1 MLARSLL
8 ATLIAQAPNPATL
21 HEDSPI
27 PLVHGSFWE
36 YRESYSEQRGEV
48 AASEDATTRFEMHR
62 GRRGFYVAQKGGAD
76 PVSGPVEVGPGL
88 IRLLPWT
95 GEDALPVPLVPGQ
108 VGPGSSADHAG
119 WKVEAEEE
127 VTVPAGAFQTLR
139 CAIRTWTQA
148 SILWIAPGIGV
159 IKESQG
165 RPGRRPE
172 IERVLLRWRRGA

>member
-8 ATLIAQAPNPATL
+8 AALIAQAVTPATL
-21 HEDSPI
+21 PEDSPI

-36 YRESYSEQRGEV
+36 YRESYSQQRGEV
-48 AASEDATTRFEMHR
+48 AATEDDETRFEMHR
-62 GRRGFYVAQKGGAD
+62 GRRGFYIAQKGGAD
-76 PVSGPVEVGPGL
+76 PVSGPVERGPGW

-127 VTVPAGAFQTLR
+127 ISVPAGTFRTLR
-139 CAIRTWTQA
+139 CAIRTWTQV
-148 SILWIAPGIGV
+148 SMLWIAPGIGV
-159 IKESQG
+159 VKETQG
-165 RPGRRPE
+165 TPGRKPE
-172 IERVLLRWRRGA
+172 LERVLLRWRRGP